1 MKNCGID
8 SLLYPREKTYPWREN
23 NTDNMDE
30 NLGIHGLKPRE
41 IYDYSTIRD
50 KTSNM
55 PPRNDSKTV
64 FAYAN
69 FSTIFK
75 EDRNFLD

>member
-1 MKNCGID
+1 MG
-8 SLLYPREKTYPWREN
+8 
-23 NTDNMDE
+23 E